1 MHVAI
6 VTTYPPGKGTL
17 NEYAYHFVR
26 ALRGKEEISR
36 ITLLVDELPD
46 GAYPPMDRAEGLAP
60 LHIVPCWRFNDA
72 KNPWRIATAVRAAKP
87 DVVLFNI
94 QFASFGDKKAPV
106 TLGLTTPW
114 LTKLA
119 GYPSMVLLHNI
130 METVDLRNA
139 GYAGSRMMEWVI
151 RSAGTVTTRML
162 LNTDLI
168 ALTIPKYVE
177 ILRAKYHARNVL
189 LAPHGSFED
198 NAPMPT
204 FELPSGPRQIMAFGK
219 FGTYKRIEIMVEAV
233 KLLESRGYTDLEIV
247 IAGSDSPNAKGYL
260 DEMRQRYAD
269 MPNLRFTGY
278 VAEEDVPRIFQSA
291 TVAVF
296 PYTSTTGSS
305 GVLHQAG
312 SYGCAAA
319 LPNIGDFAEV
329 ITEEGYVGE
338 FFEPNNPA
346 TLADAI
352 AHLLDDEEL
361 RKEMGLRNYRASCG
375 LPIADV
381 LDWYLL
387 HFGAIME
394 KHGRR
399 GGRRAGALVSS
410 EDFSRDST
418 QTSAKMQGEIAP
430 HPSKPA

>member
-17 NEYAYHFVR
+17 NEYAFHFVR
-26 ALRGKEEISR
+26 ALRTKEEISQ
-36 ITLLVDELPD
+36 ITLLVDDLPD
-46 GAYPPMDRAEGLAP
+46 GAGYPATETHKGMTPIAV
-60 LHIVPCWRFNDA
+60 VPCWQFNSTA
-72 KNPWRIATAVRAAKP
+72 NPWRIVQTVQQLKP

-94 QFASFGDKKAPV
+94 QFASFGDKKMPV
-106 TLGLTTPW
+106 TLGLMAPW
-114 LTKLA
+114 LVKLA

-139 GYAGSRMMEWVI
+139 GYAGSALMEKLI
-151 RSAGTVTTRML
+151 RAAGTLTTAIL
-162 LNTDLI
+162 LRADLV

-177 ILRAKYHARNVL
+177 ILRAKYRATNVL

-198 NAPMPT
+198 NPPMPT
-204 FELPSGPRQIMAFGK
+204 FDLPAGPRQIMAFGK
-219 FGTYKRIEIMVEAV
+219 FGTYKRIEIMVEAT
-233 KLLESRGYTDLEIV
+233 KILEQRGYSDLEIV

-260 DEMRQRYAD
+260 DVMKARYAD

-278 VAEEDVPRIFQSA
+278 VSEEEVPRVFQSA
-291 TVAVF
+291 AVAVF

-338 FFEPNNPA
+338 FFEPDNA
-346 TLADAI
+346 ASLADAL
-352 AHLLDDEEL
+352 ARLLDDEER
-361 RKEMGLRNYRASCG
+361 RKAMGQRNYMASCG

-387 HFGAIME
+387 HFSALMD
-394 KHGRR
+394 KHNKHSQRQPTDTPETYQ
-399 GGRRAGALVSS
+399 V
-410 EDFSRDST
+410 
-418 QTSAKMQGEIAP
+418 QT
-430 HPSKPA
+430 

>member
-26 ALRGKEEISR
+26 ALRTKEEINR
-36 ITLLVDELPD
+36 ISLLVDVLPD
-46 GAYPPMDRAEGLAP
+46 GASYPSPSQEMGLAE
-60 LHIVPCWRFNDA
+60 LDITPCWQFNDPRNA
-72 KNPWRIATAVRAAKP
+72 WRIVQAVRQVQP

-94 QFASFGDKKAPV
+94 QFASFGDKKVPV
-106 TLGLTTPW
+106 TLGLMAPW
-114 LTKLA
+114 LVKVA
-119 GYPSMVLLHNI
+119 DYPSMVLLHNI

-139 GYAGSRMMEWVI
+139 GYASNAAIEWVM
-151 RSAGTVTTRML
+151 RTAGAITTRML
-162 LNTDLI
+162 LNADLV

-177 ILRAKYHARNVL
+177 IIRAKYRAKNVL

-198 NAPMPT
+198 NPPMPT
-204 FELPSGPRQIMAFGK
+204 FEPPPGPRQIMAFGK
-219 FGTYKRIEIMVEAV
+219 FGTYKRIEIMVGALRILEA
-233 KLLESRGYTDLEIV
+233 RGYTNLEVV

-260 DEMRQRYAD
+260 EEMRARYAD
-269 MPNLRFTGY
+269 APNLRFTGY

-291 TVAVF
+291 TVTVF

-312 SYGCAAA
+312 SYGCAVA

-338 FFEPNNPA
+338 FFEPNDPES
-346 TLADAI
+346 LADAI
-352 AHLLDDEEL
+352 AALLDDDER
-361 RKEMGLRNYRASCG
+361 RKAMGLRNYRASCG

-387 HFGAIME
+387 HFGAIIE
-394 KHGRR
+394 QHNR
-399 GGRRAGALVSS
+399 RRARQQLNS
-410 EDFSRDST
+410 ERTQPIQDLATPASRT
-418 QTSAKMQGEIAP
+418 QV
-430 HPSKPA
+430 

>member
-17 NEYAYHFVR
+17 NEYAFHFVR
-26 ALRGKEEISR
+26 ALRTKEEISR
-36 ITLLVDELPD
+36 ITLLVDALPD
-46 GAYPPMDRAEGLAP
+46 GAPYPAPAQAAGQAELC
-60 LHIVPCWRFNDA
+60 ITPCWQFNDPRNA
-72 KNPWRIATAVRAAKP
+72 WRIVQAVRQAQP

-106 TLGLTTPW
+106 ALGLMAPW
-114 LTKLA
+114 LVRLA
-119 GYPSMVLLHNI
+119 GFPSMVLLHNI

-139 GYAGSRMMEWVI
+139 GYAGNAAIEWVM
-151 RSAGTVTTRML
+151 RTAGAITTRML
-162 LNTDLI
+162 LNADLV

-177 ILRAKYHARNVL
+177 ILRAKYRAKNVL

-198 NAPMPT
+198 NPPMPT
-204 FELPSGPRQIMAFGK
+204 FELPPGPRQIMAFGK
-219 FGTYKRIEIMVEAV
+219 FGTYKRIEIMVEA
-233 KLLESRGYTDLEIV
+233 LRILEARGYTNLEVV

-260 DEMRQRYAD
+260 DEMRARYAD
-269 MPNLRFTGY
+269 VPNLRFTGY

-291 TVAVF
+291 TVTVF

-312 SYGCAAA
+312 SYGCAVA

-338 FFEPNNPA
+338 FFEPNDPV

-352 AHLLDDEEL
+352 ATLLDDDAR

-394 KHGRR
+394 KHHRR
-399 GGRRAGALVSS
+399 RSRRVLDTERAQPVTDLV
-410 EDFSRDST
+410 T
-418 QTSAKMQGEIAP
+418 P
-430 HPSKPA
+430 VSKPQA

>member
-1 MHVAI
+1 
-6 VTTYPPGKGTL
+6 
-17 NEYAYHFVR
+17 
-26 ALRGKEEISR
+26 
-36 ITLLVDELPD
+36 
-46 GAYPPMDRAEGLAP
+46 
-60 LHIVPCWRFNDA
+60 VPCWQFNNA
-72 KNPWRIATAVRAAKP
+72 RNAWQIREVVRRIDP

-94 QFASFGDKKAPV
+94 QFASFGDKKVPV
-106 TLGLTTPW
+106 TLGLTAPW
-114 LTKLA
+114 LVKLA

-139 GYAGSRMMEWVI
+139 GYAGNAAVEWVV
-151 RSAGTVTTRML
+151 RTAGAITTRVL
-162 LNTDLI
+162 LNADLV

-177 ILRAKYHARNVL
+177 IIQAKYHAKNVL

-198 NAPMPT
+198 NPPMPT
-204 FELPSGPRQIMAFGK
+204 FALPPGLRQIMAFGK
-219 FGTYKRIEIMVEAV
+219 FGTYKRIEIMVDALRILEA
-233 KLLESRGYTDLEIV
+233 RGYRDLEVV

-260 DEMRQRYAD
+260 AAMQTRYAD
-269 MPNLRFTGY
+269 VPNLRFTGY
-278 VAEEDVPRIFQSA
+278 VAETEVPGIFQAA

-312 SYGCAAA
+312 SYGCAVA

-338 FFEPNNPA
+338 FFAPNNPN

-352 AHLLDDEEL
+352 AALLDDEEH
-361 RKEMGLRNYRASCG
+361 RKAMGLRNYRASCG

-387 HFGAIME
+387 HFGDIMTMHQARTTRQTTTE
-394 KHGRR
+394 
-399 GGRRAGALVSS
+399 RAQAVTELTTPV
-410 EDFSRDST
+410 
-418 QTSAKMQGEIAP
+418 
-430 HPSKPA
+430 SKPQA

>member
-17 NEYAYHFVR
+17 NEYAFHFVR
-26 ALRGKEEISR
+26 ALRTKEEISR
-36 ITLLVDELPD
+36 ITLLVDDLPD
-46 GAYPPMDRAEGLAP
+46 GASYPAPDNEIGLAP
-60 LHIVPCWRFNDA
+60 IDIAPCWQFNSA
-72 KNPWRIATAVRAAKP
+72 SNPWRIVQTVKHIKP

-94 QFASFGDKKAPV
+94 QFASFGDKKIPV
-106 TLGLTTPW
+106 TLGLTAPW
-114 LTKLA
+114 MVKLA

-139 GYAGSRMMEWVI
+139 GYAGNALMERLI
-151 RSAGTVTTRML
+151 RAAGTLTTAIL
-162 LNTDLI
+162 LRADLV
-168 ALTIPKYVE
+168 ALTIPRYVE
-177 ILRAKYHARNVL
+177 ILRAKYRATNVL
-189 LAPHGSFED
+189 LAPHGSFEE
-198 NAPMPT
+198 NPPFPT
-204 FELPSGPRQIMAFGK
+204 FDLPAGPRQIMAFGK

-233 KLLESRGYTDLEIV
+233 KILEQRGYRDLEIV

-260 DEMRQRYAD
+260 DEMKARYAD

-291 TVAVF
+291 TVTAF

-312 SYGCAAA
+312 SYGCAVV

-338 FFEPNNPA
+338 FFEPNNPESM
-346 TLADAI
+346 ADAI
-352 AHLLDDEEL
+352 ARLLDDEER
-361 RKEMGLRNYRASCG
+361 RKEMGLRNYMASCG

-387 HFGAIME
+387 HFGTIIE
-394 KHGRR
+394 KHNKRSPAR
-399 GGRRAGALVSS
+399 HTADHSMQRSTATVGGVASN
-410 EDFSRDST
+410 
-418 QTSAKMQGEIAP
+418 AP
-430 HPSKPA
+430 KSN

>member
-6 VTTYPPGKGTL
+6 VTTYPPGQGTL

-26 ALRGKEEISR
+26 ALRTKEEISR
-36 ITLLVDELPD
+36 ITLLVDALPEGD
-46 GAYPPMDRAEGLAP
+46 AYPVPADETGLAP
-60 LHIVPCWRFNDA
+60 LEIVPCWQFNHA
-72 KNPWRIATAVRAAKP
+72 RNAWQIREVVRRIDP

-94 QFASFGDKKAPV
+94 QFASFGDKKVPV
-106 TLGLTTPW
+106 TLGLTAPW
-114 LTKLA
+114 LVKLA

-139 GYAGSRMMEWVI
+139 GYAGNAAVEWVV
-151 RSAGTVTTRML
+151 RTAGAITTRVL
-162 LNTDLI
+162 LNADLV

-177 ILRAKYHARNVL
+177 IIQAKYHAKNVL

-198 NAPMPT
+198 NPPMPT
-204 FELPSGPRQIMAFGK
+204 FALPPGLRQIMAFGK
-219 FGTYKRIEIMVEAV
+219 FGTYKRIEIMVDALRILEA
-233 KLLESRGYTDLEIV
+233 RGYGDLEVV

-260 DEMRQRYAD
+260 AAMQTRYAD
-269 MPNLRFTGY
+269 VPNLRFTGY
-278 VAEEDVPRIFQSA
+278 VAEAEVPGIFQAA

-312 SYGCAAA
+312 SYGCAVA

-338 FFEPNNPA
+338 FFAPNNPN

-352 AHLLDDEEL
+352 AALLDDEEH
-361 RKEMGLRNYRASCG
+361 RKAMGLRNYRASCG

-387 HFGAIME
+387 HFGDIMTMHQARTTRQTTTE
-394 KHGRR
+394 
-399 GGRRAGALVSS
+399 RAQAVTELTTPV
-410 EDFSRDST
+410 
-418 QTSAKMQGEIAP
+418 
-430 HPSKPA
+430 SKPQA

>member
-17 NEYAYHFVR
+17 NEYAFHFVR
-26 ALRGKEEISR
+26 ALRTKEEISR
-36 ITLLVDELPD
+36 ITLLVDALPED
-46 GAYPPMDRAEGLAP
+46 AAYPTPAAETGLAA
-60 LHIVPCWRFNDA
+60 LEIVPCWQFNNA
-72 KNPWRIATAVRAAKP
+72 RNAWQIREVVRRIDP

-94 QFASFGDKKAPV
+94 QFASFGDKKVPV
-106 TLGLTTPW
+106 TLGLTAPW
-114 LTKLA
+114 LVKLA

-139 GYAGSRMMEWVI
+139 GYAGNAAIEWVV
-151 RSAGTVTTRML
+151 RTAGTITTRVL
-162 LNTDLI
+162 LNADLV

-177 ILRAKYHARNVL
+177 IIQAKYRAKNVL

-198 NAPMPT
+198 NPPMPT
-204 FELPSGPRQIMAFGK
+204 FALPPGARQIMAFGK
-219 FGTYKRIEIMVEAV
+219 FGTYKRIEIMVDA
-233 KLLESRGYTDLEIV
+233 LRILEERGYTDLEVV

-260 DEMRQRYAD
+260 AEMQTRYAD
-269 MPNLRFTGY
+269 VPNLRFTGY
-278 VAEEDVPRIFQSA
+278 VAEEEVPRIFQAA

-338 FFEPNNPA
+338 FFEPNNPD

-352 AHLLDDEEL
+352 AALLDNEAH
-361 RKEMGLRNYRASCG
+361 RKAMGLRNYRASCG

-387 HFGAIME
+387 HFDDIMAMHQKRTTRQTTTE
-394 KHGRR
+394 
-399 GGRRAGALVSS
+399 RAQAVTEL
-410 EDFSRDST
+410 T
-418 QTSAKMQGEIAP
+418 AP
-430 HPSKPA
+430 VSKPQA

>member
-26 ALRGKEEISR
+26 ALRTKEEISR
-36 ITLLVDELPD
+36 ITLLVDALPEAAPYPAPAVEN
-46 GAYPPMDRAEGLAP
+46 GAAA
-60 LHIVPCWRFNDA
+60 LHIVPCWQFNDPRNA
-72 KNPWRIATAVRAAKP
+72 WRIVQAVRQAQP
-87 DVVLFNI
+87 DIVLFNI
-94 QFASFGDKKAPV
+94 QFASFGDKKVPV
-106 TLGLTTPW
+106 TAGLTAPW
-114 LTKLA
+114 LVRLA

-139 GYAGSRMMEWVI
+139 GYARNAVIEWVV
-151 RSAGTVTTRML
+151 RTAGTMTTRML
-162 LNTDLI
+162 LNADLV

-177 ILRAKYHARNVL
+177 IIQAKYRAKNVL

-198 NAPMPT
+198 NPPMPT
-204 FELPSGPRQIMAFGK
+204 FALPSGSRQIMAFGK
-219 FGTYKRIEIMVEAV
+219 FGTYKRIEIMVEA
-233 KLLESRGYTDLEIV
+233 LRILEARGYNDLEIV
-247 IAGSDSPNAKGYL
+247 IAGSDSPNARGYL
-260 DEMRQRYAD
+260 DEMRVRYTD
-269 MPNLRFTGY
+269 VPNLRFTGY
-278 VAEEDVPRIFQSA
+278 VAEEDVPRIFQAA

-312 SYGCAAA
+312 SYGCAVA

-338 FFEPNNPA
+338 FFQPHNPE
-346 TLADAI
+346 TLANAI
-352 AHLLDDEEL
+352 AALLDDEEH
-361 RKEMGLRNYRASCG
+361 RKAMGLRNYRASCG

-387 HFGAIME
+387 HFGDIIE
-394 KHGRR
+394 KHQARVTR
-399 GGRRAGALVSS
+399 QTVAER
-410 EDFSRDST
+410 T
-418 QTSAKMQGEIAP
+418 QAVNELTTP
-430 HPSKPA
+430 VSKPQA

>member
-26 ALRGKEEISR
+26 ALRTKEEISR
-36 ITLLVDELPD
+36 ITLLVDALPD
-46 GAYPPMDRAEGLAP
+46 EAPYPTPGQAAGLAE
-60 LHIVPCWRFNDA
+60 LCITPCWRFNDA
-72 KNPWRIATAVRAAKP
+72 RNAWRIVQAVRQVQP

-94 QFASFGDKKAPV
+94 QFASFGDRKVPV
-106 TLGLTTPW
+106 TLGLMAPW
-114 LTKLA
+114 LVRLA
-119 GYPSMVLLHNI
+119 GFPSMVLLHNI

-139 GYAGSRMMEWVI
+139 GYAGNAAIEWVM
-151 RSAGTVTTRML
+151 RTAGAITTRMV
-162 LNTDLI
+162 LNADLV

-177 ILRAKYHARNVL
+177 ILRAKYRAKNVL

-198 NAPMPT
+198 NPPMPT
-204 FELPSGPRQIMAFGK
+204 FELPPGPRQIMAFGK
-219 FGTYKRIEIMVEAV
+219 FGTYKRIEIMVEA
-233 KLLESRGYTDLEIV
+233 LRILEARGYTNLEVV

-260 DEMRQRYAD
+260 EEMRARYAD
-269 MPNLRFTGY
+269 VPNLRFTGY
-278 VAEEDVPRIFQSA
+278 VAEEEVPRIFQSA
-291 TVAVF
+291 TVTVF

-312 SYGCAAA
+312 SYGCAVA

-338 FFEPNNPA
+338 FFAPNDPE
-346 TLADAI
+346 TLANAI
-352 AHLLDDEEL
+352 ATLLDDDAR

-387 HFGAIME
+387 HFGAIIE
-394 KHGRR
+394 KHNQRR
-399 GGRRAGALVSS
+399 GRQKL
-410 EDFSRDST
+410 ST
-418 QTSAKMQGEIAP
+418 ERVQPIQDWVAP
-430 HPSKPA
+430 ASKPQA